1 MREVRTGT
9 LTRNLEA
16 ETEAEAM
23 AECSYGL
30 LSLLRDGT
38 AHSGQGPSTLVISLE
53 SALQICNLIVTFSQL
68 RLTLPT

>member
-1 MREVRTGT
+1 MVF
-9 LTRNLEA
+9 TRFL
-16 ETEAEAM
+16 
-23 AECSYGL
+23 SLLLGLSL
-30 LSLLRDGT
+30 LSYTPQGHLLRDGT